1 MMTSDLAGHCGSPP
15 ALPDCSLT
23 SNRSHE
29 ERAAGD
35 DHDDAKRHQ
44 EKDVANDV
52 DDVAP
57 ALGKQVVH
65 DVDTDVFVVE
75 QRPGRA
81 KQEDDAEQHPLQF
94 QPGVRGN
101 VEALPDD
108 RVNGGDDDG
117 DEDQPGQAL
126 ARPPRE
132 RIDSTAQISRALA
145 TVTLPVRICGLDST
159 PRAQWPVQ
167 PASMKPSHQ
176 TSERSRRQLEVC

>member
-1 MMTSDLAGHCGSPP
+1 VWIGNEPAHDRDALDQFGDALNQQEREPDDDQRFGGPLRQAAGIAG
-15 ALPDCSLT
+15 LLVDF
-23 SNRSHE
+23 NRAHE

-35 DHDDAKRHQ
+35 DHDDAKRQQ

-94 QPGVRGN
+94 QPGVRGD

-108 RVNGGDDDG
+108 RVNG
-117 DEDQPGQAL
+117 
-126 ARPPRE
+126 
-132 RIDSTAQISRALA
+132 
-145 TVTLPVRICGLDST
+145 
-159 PRAQWPVQ
+159 
-167 PASMKPSHQ
+167 
-176 TSERSRRQLEVC
+176 